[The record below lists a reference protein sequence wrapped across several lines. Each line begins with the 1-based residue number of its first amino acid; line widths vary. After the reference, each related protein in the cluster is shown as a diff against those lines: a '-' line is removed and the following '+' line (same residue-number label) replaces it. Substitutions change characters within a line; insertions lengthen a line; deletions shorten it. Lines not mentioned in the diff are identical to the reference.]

1 MGSRIPDRSIN
12 EGGGTRTHTLEAL
25 VPKTNAAAITPLPR
39 FNRGNGTW
47 THTSRGPRILSPVCL
62 PIPAYPHINPL
73 VYRAHT

>member
-39 FNRGNGTW
+39 IGMVGFEPTTLKGHGF
-47 THTSRGPRILSPVCL
+47 
-62 PIPAYPHINPL
+62 
-73 VYRAHT
+73 